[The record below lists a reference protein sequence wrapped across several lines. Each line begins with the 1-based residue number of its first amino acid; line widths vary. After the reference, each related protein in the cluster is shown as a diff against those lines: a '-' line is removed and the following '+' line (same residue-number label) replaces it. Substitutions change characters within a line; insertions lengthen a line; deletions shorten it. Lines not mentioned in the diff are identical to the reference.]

1 MPTERGAPDDPREW
15 LNRARSSLARVRLR
29 HPDVYLEDLCFDAQ
43 QASEKALKAVLLH
56 CGIAPPR
63 IHDLGRLLTLVEEA
77 RIDVPE
83 AVRDADSLTP
93 FAVIARYPSVTDP
106 VTEEQYEQAMQ
117 TAEVVVRWAK
127 QTVLRTTGPNG
138 VTS

>member
-1 MPTERGAPDDPREW
+1 MPSERSAPDDPREW

-43 QASEKALKAVLLH
+43 QASEKAIKAVLLRYDV
-56 CGIAPPR
+56 APPH

-77 RIDVPE
+77 NIDVPE
-83 AVRDADSLTP
+83 AVRDADLLTL
-93 FAVIARYPSVTDP
+93 FAVITRYPSVTEP
-106 VTEEQYEQAMQ
+106 VTEEQYEAALQ
-117 TAEVVVRWAK
+117 TAEVVFHWAE
-127 QTVLRTTGPNG
+127 TIVLPTKGTDG